1 MIVVHVLGTPTR
13 KEIKSMNPNYT
24 EFRFPR
30 IKPHPWHK
38 VEACVHP
45 FFDELRDPTTVT
57 RFLRSS
63 ILNSKVLNL
72 TKHSI
77 FFALGILQV
86 EPSFLR

>member
-1 MIVVHVLGTPTR
+1 
-13 KEIKSMNPNYT
+13 MNPNYT

-63 ILNSKVLNL
+63 ILNSKYRFIQPTLIMLSEVSN
-72 TKHSI
+72 I
-77 FFALGILQV
+77 
-86 EPSFLR
+86 SFLKFERCPFNDSIV

>member
-1 MIVVHVLGTPTR
+1 
-13 KEIKSMNPNYT
+13 MNPNYT

-63 ILNSKVLNL
+63 ILNSKLGSGL
-72 TKHSI
+72 SI
-77 FFALGILQV
+77 EMEQADLSRGRGVNNGFV
-86 EPSFLR
+86 SKNRFLD